1 MRDSRAG
8 AIALA
13 ALLGGGFPVQ
23 APAQESTGP
32 NLILSVSG
40 GLTTGADLWSLAR
53 QEAPVAGTGAQLD
66 TLSFARLLRPGFSA
80 AVGATYYTPGRW
92 GYTLEVAYLGL
103 GSESRCGVVGQ
114 FKSDPQRI
122 NEQACLGGPSPV
134 QGKHVPS
141 SAVTFQAGLAYRFST
156 RIAQPYLRVTGG
168 FALLGNSFV
177 QTSGIVITS
186 SRSCTS
192 GCTLVFLDE
201 GSRRELA
208 LAGTIAAGITLA
220 TSPGYQFR
228 FEIRDAIVTLPVVTG
243 AADPFS
249 GDPVAPTTTRI
260 KHVPTLMAG
269 FDVVLERRR
278 ARRY

>member
-1 MRDSRAG
+1 L
-8 AIALA
+8 ALA
-13 ALLGGGFPVQ
+13 VLVGGAGPRSGR
-23 APAQESTGP
+23 AQETRGP

-40 GLTTGADLWSLAR
+40 GLTTGSDLWSLAR

-66 TLSFARLLRPGFSA
+66 TLSFARLLRPGASA

-156 RIAQPYLRVTGG
+156 RTAQPYLRVTGG

-186 SRSCTS
+186 TRGCST

-201 GSRRELA
+201 ESRRELA
-208 LAGTIAAGITLA
+208 LAATLALGVTLA
-220 TSPGYQFR
+220 TAPGYQFR
-228 FEIRDAIVTLPVVTG
+228 FEIRDAIVSLPVVTG

-249 GDPVAPTTTRI
+249 GDPIPPTTSRI

-278 ARRY
+278 TRRY